1 MNEEIEMLYNTI
13 DAQDKIINEQL
24 KEISRLKRLKEE
36 GYYKTFSDLKN
47 ELGEDFEIFLYNSN
61 IELLDKIDK
70 AIEYIKHSQSYGTM
84 AQVMSHLKPYV
95 NGDELLEILGDKE

>member
-24 KEISRLKRLKEE
+24 EEIARLKRLKEE

-70 AIEYIKHSQSYGTM
+70 AIEYIKDKQEDINNGGNDMSYRQLTT
-84 AQVMSHLKPYV
+84 
-95 NGDELLEILGDKE
+95 LLEILGDKE